1 MPKKLL
7 EITPLVEDRLPSV
20 AGLVSAMFAIFA
32 ADYFDFGLGW
42 FVGAIAVAWL
52 LGSMV
57 AAYVLASVKRRQ
69 AQDQREL
76 ESFD

>member
-1 MPKKLL
+1 
-7 EITPLVEDRLPSV
+7 
-20 AGLVSAMFAIFA
+20 MFAIFA